1 MIYKIKFNEDYSDF
15 ESWEKLESKYAK
27 PQDYCKDHGDNKFLF
42 VQKQKKEKTY
52 IVVYHREGN
61 GWARLPW
68 KPKTWI
74 KEYTPWNS
82 MTEEQWI
89 AAVKNFIPELN
100 VTEKQEQTII
110 TDRENTENVNI
121 SSQPTSVPPKKQK
134 KGKASTPEISLEES
148 KKIINEN
155 FKKLQTAYRA
165 KYKKDFLKSEDFK
178 MFFRKEDLDK
188 ILGWNKNASSKDD
201 LIDLCSFYELKI
213 GNPETADLVILGN
226 NPGSK
231 GEFKE
236 ILNFEGLFAEMEE
249 RKVNQNIFYPI
260 SSPEAM
266 QLRPWF
272 PNRLI
277 YGVGGT
283 TWKNRQEKNGVLYP
297 FMENK
302 NIASLCKYAKK
313 TATLEMVPYHTK
325 TFASGESFLD
335 YFDLFDP
342 APIEKAM
349 KNGAVIIALF
359 RNAAVRW
366 SSRVPKLQTYPY
378 FYVNH
383 KKEVNDHAEANASLS
398 KQSLRRYSEFDDSIN
413 KRGERYPE
421 FDAYSEIV
429 KTLKEKKN
437 W

>member
-1 MIYKIKFNEDYSDF
+1 
-15 ESWEKLESKYAK
+15 
-27 PQDYCKDHGDNKFLF
+27 
-42 VQKQKKEKTY
+42 
-52 IVVYHREGN
+52 
-61 GWARLPW
+61 
-68 KPKTWI
+68 
-74 KEYTPWNS
+74 
-82 MTEEQWI
+82 
-89 AAVKNFIPELN
+89 
-100 VTEKQEQTII
+100 
-110 TDRENTENVNI
+110 
-121 SSQPTSVPPKKQK
+121 
-134 KGKASTPEISLEES
+134 
-148 KKIINEN
+148 
-155 FKKLQTAYRA
+155 
-165 KYKKDFLKSEDFK
+165 
-178 MFFRKEDLDK
+178 
-188 ILGWNKNASSKDD
+188 
-201 LIDLCSFYELKI
+201 
-213 GNPETADLVILGN
+213 
-226 NPGSK
+226 
-231 GEFKE
+231 
-236 ILNFEGLFAEMEE
+236 MEE

>member
-1 MIYKIKFNEDYSDF
+1 MGIYKITFTHDFSEFENCIQIPDYDEAQNYF
-15 ESWEKLESKYAK
+15 KANADDRKCLLVAK
-27 PQDYCKDHGDNKFLF
+27 KKSRLYM
-42 VQKQKKEKTY
+42 VIYYEQKKGVATHPWN
-52 IVVYHREGN
+52 HRN
-61 GWARLPW
+61 
-68 KPKTWI
+68 KTWL
-74 KEYTPWNS
+74 KDYHPWNTDKMGDEDS
-82 MTEEQWI
+82 WMK
-89 AAVKNFIPELN
+89 AVIERFPELS
-100 VTEKQEQTII
+100 I
-110 TDRENTENVNI
+110 ENTSPKKSAAKKKKET
-121 SSQPTSVPPKKQK
+121 TSVSTKKQK
-134 KGKASTPEISLEES
+134 QVKAATPEVSVEES

-165 KYKKDFLKSEDFK
+165 EYKKDFLESEDFK

-188 ILGWNKNASSKDD
+188 ILEWNKNASSKDD

-226 NPGSK
+226 NPGAK
-231 GEFKE
+231 GEFEE
-236 ILNFEGLFAEMEE
+236 ILNFERLFAEMEE
-249 RKVNQNIFYPI
+249 RKINQNIFYPM
-260 SSPEAM
+260 SSLEAM
-266 QLRPWF
+266 ELRPWF

-313 TATLEMVPYHTK
+313 IATLEMVPYHTK

-335 YFDLFDP
+335 SFDLFDP

-359 RNAAVRW
+359 RNSAERW
-366 SSRVPKLQTYPY
+366 SSRVPELQAYPY

-383 KKEVNDHAEANASLS
+383 KKEVNNRAEANASLS

-413 KRGERYPE
+413 NRGERYPE